1 MLTNIP
7 STQYTNV
14 RQKTPS
20 TPSKTPNQKPNT
32 PNKRPSMP
40 KYTKYAKY
48 TKPNT
53 KYTNKKACAQS
64 KTQSTPKKTP
74 NTPNIAVEIQK
85 CEFVF
90 QNFHL
95 RFFVAKKFFVPNLR
109 TLLVYFLQLKKY
121 GGVKNMTNMRYA
133 WSRQF

>member
-32 PNKRPSMP
+32 PNKRP
-40 KYTKYAKY
+40 
-48 TKPNT
+48 
-53 KYTNKKACAQS
+53 
-64 KTQSTPKKTP
+64 
-74 NTPNIAVEIQK
+74 NIAVEIQK

-95 RFFVAKKFFVPNLR
+95 RFFVAKKIFVPNLR

-133 WSRQF
+133 WP

>member
-1 MLTNIP
+1 MPGRRSQP
-7 STQYTNV
+7 SL
-14 RQKTPS
+14 S
-20 TPSKTPNQKPNT
+20 F
-32 PNKRPSMP
+32 
-40 KYTKYAKY
+40 
-48 TKPNT
+48 
-53 KYTNKKACAQS
+53 
-64 KTQSTPKKTP
+64 
-74 NTPNIAVEIQK
+74 PNIAVEIQK

-133 WSRQF
+133 IGETDQHQKNTKLFDFLPQIADG